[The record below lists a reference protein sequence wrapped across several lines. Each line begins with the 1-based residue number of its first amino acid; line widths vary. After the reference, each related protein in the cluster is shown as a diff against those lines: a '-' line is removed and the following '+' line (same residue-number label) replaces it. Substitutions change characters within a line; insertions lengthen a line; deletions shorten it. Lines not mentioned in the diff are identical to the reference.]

1 MADKVNRQQRA
12 VSKTTVN
19 TSNTRATSKTTEK
32 SVLTTSSQQ
41 NGAPRKPIL
50 KNGGEKKDQKK
61 ENDHEPQRELEN
73 PSHTNQNKFDE
84 VLKLNKNKL
93 QVLEKNEFF
102 DKLRDI
108 NLEIEVKE
116 DLVMM
121 RGKVQQSID
130 EARYQIDKQCK
141 QVVTRLDNIG
151 NIRSKFLRKPEVAEY
166 VNFILLHER
175 VMCSW
180 EVNDKVF
187 DLLVFAPSQDV
198 AVEGS
203 KVIKDCIQTIEI
215 ENEQFEFTELKQ
227 FLQDNNKVS
236 AVPRKKKGDTVL
248 VMTNDQFVRYQRI
261 FSSSP
266 GPEDGTVQILNVPL
280 PGWKLEYFQKFSDLK
295 LKALCHLYKVD
306 HNFLDNHIE
315 LHGKDPSIVKTD
327 VERMA
332 NELFISLDHTFG
344 NTQHLTKAVQEKCV
358 QLGKQKHCIISIDNK
373 ARLHS
378 GWLGNHRD
386 AMMHIMTMV
395 GPVETSECDVLI
407 CPVTTNLEPFG
418 CGKDIFRKGG
428 KAVDADIAKLL
439 KNSEETGTAIEPEE
453 IIVIQNTGNL
463 KCQMLLLT
471 VIPPWARKRDV
482 TLSLLYNCARRIINI
497 IAHTG
502 YRSLGIPL
510 DIADDFPSHMYASI
524 LINNFWK
531 LRKKFGHFVHLYGYA
546 DTLSTVEDID
556 DFLISEII
564 ILGHMSRI
572 VFDKHPPLLTE
583 KQPSSITVNIV
594 EGSIV
599 DVDDKVDVV
608 VNATNHKDL
617 EYGVVSR
624 QLIHKAGRDIIVPEY
639 LQAYPDGIGVCDVA
653 VTEPGR
659 LKCQKIF
666 HGCLF
671 GWIMNG
677 SLSVKMLKLFI
688 TRCLAEAEKRQFTSI
703 AFPALGSSLLV
714 FPPVLVAKVMFKA
727 VETFGEIEKPVH
739 LKSVDFVLNPIEKEV
754 IEIFENVQDWM
765 VSRKNQL
772 TSFNLP
778 PKHIR
783 SIHKKHGMR
792 FIVARTDDYKDM
804 RYKEVMINIVFVSKE
819 NQVEVGKFEWDMVK
833 GSYTVKIKIVR
844 TEKSLIEGLKK
855 MSEMIELRRFHVVDI
870 FLLNSRESV
879 IIKDSRPSSFGPW
892 TDEKNTK
899 PSSSMS
905 LHKQIDL
912 VMTTILKNTDKIYEE
927 NSKSDLTGKL
937 SYIRVVR
944 MFATTVDF
952 KEMMKNLKNGGIEGG
967 HGETSSWHLYEK
979 KPEVYKYHI
988 QAIGRKDDAEMVLD
1002 ILKKDVANMEV
1013 PKKVVYKIAPPV
1025 KKVKRKIESLHNNG
1039 YHITLD
1045 EAGKKA
1051 ILEGTEKDAK
1061 EIRKELE
1068 DFIDNTLNIN
1078 LSEDDFTAL
1087 MHLGKKESWFKQ
1099 IVSHTYDKG
1108 TLVLTMKKG
1117 LDPEPLLKKIK
1128 TKIEEIRKMAEI
1140 DVPLQKKMTL
1150 FLEEIEKEVQDSVG
1164 GIACYI
1170 AFNKKR
1176 IVIKAPNMRKAHEAK
1191 YLVQVKIGVVIP
1203 VKKKKKKNG
1212 NQSKETTTMTEQQE
1226 LKNGTKF
1233 TTKEGINILVYP
1245 GELQNLKADCLVSPA
1260 NRNLQH
1266 TKGIALNIA
1275 QAAGTQM
1282 EKECEEYLME
1292 KGDLIIGTCC
1302 STTAGN
1308 LPYHCIIHTVGPTWH
1323 AYGDEKKNCLEDLKA
1338 AIVCSLHHA
1347 NEHKH
1352 KSIAFTSVGTG
1363 IYGIPKPFCAI
1374 QYYKGVEEYGKNM
1387 NADENTVKDVHFID
1401 SDESMCQILQKTF
1414 SKYLGEGKHI

>member
-1 MADKVNRQQRA
+1 MADKVNKQRA
-12 VSKTTVN
+12 LSKTTVN
-19 TSNTRATSKTTEK
+19 TSITRATSKTTQK

-41 NGAPRKPIL
+41 NGAPGKPIL
-50 KNGGEKKDQKK
+50 KTGGKKKDQKK
-61 ENDHEPQRELEN
+61 ENEP
-73 PSHTNQNKFDE
+73 D
-84 VLKLNKNKL
+84 
-93 QVLEKNEFF
+93 
-102 DKLRDI
+102 
-108 NLEIEVKE
+108 VKE
-116 DLVMM
+116 DLVVM
-121 RGKVQQSID
+121 RGKTQQSID

-151 NIRSKFLRKPEVAEY
+151 NLRSKFLRKPEVAEY

-175 VMCSW
+175 AMCSW
-180 EVNDKVF
+180 EVNEKVF
-187 DLLVFAPSQDV
+187 DLLVFAQSQDV

-215 ENEQFEFTELKQ
+215 SNEQFEFTELKQ
-227 FLQDNNKVS
+227 FLQDNDKVS

-266 GPEDGTVQILNVPL
+266 GPEDGTVQIMHVPL
-280 PGWKLEYFQKFSDLK
+280 PVWKLEYFQKFSDLK
-295 LKALCHLYKVD
+295 LKALSNLYKVD
-306 HNFLDNHIE
+306 HKFLDGHIE
-315 LHGKDPSIVKTD
+315 LHGKDPGIVKTD
-327 VERMA
+327 IERMA

-344 NTQHLTKAVQEKCV
+344 NTSRLTKAVQEKCV
-358 QLGKQKHCIISIDNK
+358 QLEKQKHCIISIDNK

-418 CGKDIFRKGG
+418 CGKDIFRIGG
-428 KAVDADIAKLL
+428 KAVNAGIAKLL

-471 VIPPWARKRDV
+471 VIPPWARTRDV
-482 TLSLLYNCARRIINI
+482 TLSSLYNCARRIINI
-497 IAHTG
+497 IADTG

-510 DIADDFPSHMYASI
+510 DIADDFPSNMYASI

-564 ILGHMSRI
+564 VFGHMSRI
-572 VFDKHPPLLTE
+572 VFDKHRPLLTE
-583 KQPSSITVNIV
+583 KQPSSIIVNIV

-599 DVDDKVDVV
+599 DMDDKVDVV

-624 QLIHKAGRDIIVPEY
+624 QLIHKAGRNIIVPEY

-653 VTEPGR
+653 VTEPGH

-677 SLSVKMLKLFI
+677 SLSVKMLRLFI
-688 TRCLAEAEKRQFTSI
+688 TRCLAEAEQRQCTSI

-739 LKSVDFVLNPIEKEV
+739 LKRVDFVLNPIEKEV

-772 TSFNLP
+772 MSFNLP

-783 SIHKKHGMR
+783 SIHKKHGIR

-804 RYKEVMINIVFVSKE
+804 RYKEVMINIVFVSKD
-819 NQVEVGKFEWDMVK
+819 NQVEVGKLEWDMVK

-844 TEKSLIEGLKK
+844 TEK
-855 MSEMIELRRFHVVDI
+855 FDI

-879 IIKDSRPSSFGPW
+879 IIKDIRPSSFGPW

-912 VMTTILKNTDKIYEE
+912 VMTTILENTDKIYEE
-927 NSKSDLTGKL
+927 NSQSDLTGKL

-967 HGETSSWHLYEK
+967 HGETSSWHIYEK

-988 QAIGRKDDAEMVLD
+988 QAIWRKDDAEMVLD

-1051 ILEGTEKDAK
+1051 VLEGTEKDAK

-1078 LSEDDFTAL
+1078 VSEDDFTAL

-1128 TKIEEIRKMAEI
+1128 TKIEEIRKMSEI

-1150 FLEEIEKEVQDSVG
+1150 FLEEIEKEVEET
-1164 GIACYI
+1164 I
-1170 AFNKKR
+1170 
-1176 IVIKAPNMRKAHEAK
+1176 
-1191 YLVQVKIGVVIP
+1191 KIGVVIP
-1203 VKKKKKKNG
+1203 VKRKKKKNG
-1212 NQSKETTTMTEQQE
+1212 NQSKETTSMTEQQE

-1233 TTKEGINILVYP
+1233 ITREGINILAYP
-1245 GELQNLKADCLVSPA
+1245 GEFQNLKVDCLVSPA

-1275 QAAGTQM
+1275 QAAGAQM
-1282 EKECEEYLME
+1282 EKECEEYLTE

-1347 NEHKH
+1347 NAHRH

-1363 IYGIPKPFCAI
+1363 IFGIPKPFCAI
-1374 QYYKGVEEYGKNM
+1374 QYYKGIEEYGKNM
-1387 NADENTVKDVHFID
+1387 NTDENSVKDVHFITT
-1401 SDESMCQILQKTF
+1401 DESMCQILQKTF
-1414 SKYLGEGKHI
+1414 TKYLGEGKSI

>member
-1 MADKVNRQQRA
+1 MADKVNKQRA
-12 VSKTTVN
+12 LSKTTVN
-19 TSNTRATSKTTEK
+19 TSITRATSKTTQK

-41 NGAPRKPIL
+41 NGAPGKPIL
-50 KNGGEKKDQKK
+50 KTGGKKKDQKK
-61 ENDHEPQRELEN
+61 ENDQESETAIEN
-73 PSHTNQNKFDE
+73 PSGHSNQNKFDE

-108 NLEIEVKE
+108 NLEIDLKE
-116 DLVMM
+116 DLVVM
-121 RGKVQQSID
+121 RGKTQQSID

-151 NIRSKFLRKPEVAEY
+151 NLRSKFLRKPEVAEY

-175 VMCSW
+175 AMCSW
-180 EVNDKVF
+180 EVNEKVF
-187 DLLVFAPSQDV
+187 DLLVFAQSQDV

-215 ENEQFEFTELKQ
+215 SNEQFEFTELKQ
-227 FLQDNNKVS
+227 FLQDNDKVS

-266 GPEDGTVQILNVPL
+266 GPEDGTVQIMHVPL
-280 PGWKLEYFQKFSDLK
+280 PVWKLEYFQKFSDLK
-295 LKALCHLYKVD
+295 LKALSNLYKVD
-306 HNFLDNHIE
+306 HKFLDGHIE
-315 LHGKDPSIVKTD
+315 LHGKDPGIVKTD
-327 VERMA
+327 IERMA

-344 NTQHLTKAVQEKCV
+344 NTSRLTKAVQEKCV
-358 QLGKQKHCIISIDNK
+358 QLEKQKHCIISIDNK

-386 AMMHIMTMV
+386 AMMHIMTMI

-418 CGKDIFRKGG
+418 CGKDIFRIGG
-428 KAVDADIAKLL
+428 KAVNADIAKLL

-471 VIPPWARKRDV
+471 VIPPWARTRDV
-482 TLSLLYNCARRIINI
+482 TLSSLYNCARRIINI
-497 IAHTG
+497 IADTG

-510 DIADDFPSHMYASI
+510 DIADDFPSNMYASI

-564 ILGHMSRI
+564 VFGHMSRI
-572 VFDKHPPLLTE
+572 VFDKHRPLLTE
-583 KQPSSITVNIV
+583 KQPSSIIVTIV

-599 DVDDKVDVV
+599 DMDDKVDVV

-653 VTEPGR
+653 VTEPGH

-688 TRCLAEAEKRQFTSI
+688 TRCLAEAEQRQCTSI

-739 LKSVDFVLNPIEKEV
+739 LKRVDFVLNPIEKEV

-772 TSFNLP
+772 TSF
-778 PKHIR
+778 K
-783 SIHKKHGMR
+783 
-792 FIVARTDDYKDM
+792 
-804 RYKEVMINIVFVSKE
+804 
-819 NQVEVGKFEWDMVK
+819 VGKLEWDMVK

-844 TEKSLIEGLKK
+844 TEKCLIEGFKK

-879 IIKDSRPSSFGPW
+879 IIKDIRPSSFGPW

-912 VMTTILKNTDKIYEE
+912 IMTTILENTDKVYEE
-927 NSKSDLTGKL
+927 NSQSDLTGKL

-967 HGETSSWHLYEK
+967 HGETSSWHIYEK

-1051 ILEGTEKDAK
+1051 VLEGTEKDAK

-1068 DFIDNTLNIN
+1068 DFIDNTLIIN

-1087 MHLGKKESWFKQ
+1087 MHIGKKESWFKQ

-1150 FLEEIEKEVQDSVG
+1150 FLEEIEKEVEETVG
-1164 GIACYI
+1164 GIACYM

-1191 YLVQVKIGVVIP
+1191 SLVQIKIGVVIP
-1203 VKKKKKKNG
+1203 VKRKKKKNG
-1212 NQSKETTTMTEQQE
+1212 NQSKETTSMTEQQE

-1233 TTKEGINILVYP
+1233 ITKEGINILAYP
-1245 GELQNLKADCLVSPA
+1245 GEFQNLKVDCLVSPA

-1275 QAAGTQM
+1275 QAAGAQM
-1282 EKECEEYLME
+1282 EKECEEYLTE

-1347 NEHKH
+1347 NAHRH

-1363 IYGIPKPFCAI
+1363 KLNK
-1374 QYYKGVEEYGKNM
+1374 Q
-1387 NADENTVKDVHFID
+1387 FIV
-1401 SDESMCQILQKTF
+1401 F
-1414 SKYLGEGKHI
+1414 